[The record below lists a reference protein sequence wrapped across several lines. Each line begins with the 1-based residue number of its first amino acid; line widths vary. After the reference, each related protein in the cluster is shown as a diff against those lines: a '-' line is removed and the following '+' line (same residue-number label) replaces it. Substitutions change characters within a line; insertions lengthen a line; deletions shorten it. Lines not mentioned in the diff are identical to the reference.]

1 MNDLKQRKENEMKI
15 ITIIIF
21 IILSPGLYSQVR
33 PITEIEIGYEDRIFL
48 LKDENGSCIGDD
60 SDFFRNK
67 TYTDLKIGI
76 AYKGL
81 NISGST
87 KTFMHQE
94 TLIKFRPV
102 YMEFIFGARYEYN
115 RFELKYEHMCAHTID
130 GVIWRSG
137 YDRIGLRIK
146 IF

>member
-1 MNDLKQRKENEMKI
+1 MKTI
-15 ITIIIF
+15 IIIIF
-21 IILSPGLYSQVR
+21 IVLSSGLYCQVK
-33 PITEIEIGYEDRIFL
+33 PVTEVEFGYEDRIFL
-48 LKDENGSCIGDD
+48 LKDENGTVLGNDND
-60 SDFFRNK
+60 MFRN
-67 TYTDLKIGI
+67 TAYTDIKLGI
-76 AYKGL
+76 MYKGF
-81 NISGST
+81 NVSSSA

-94 TLIKFRPV
+94 TPIKFKPV
-102 YMEFIFGARYEYN
+102 YMEFIFGARYEHN

>member
-1 MNDLKQRKENEMKI
+1 MKI

-67 TYTDLKIGI
+67 TYTDVKLGI
-76 AYKGL
+76 TYKGFD
-81 NISGST
+81 IFSSA

-102 YMEFIFGARYEYN
+102 YIEFRAGMQYTYKGLEIE
-115 RFELKYEHMCAHTID
+115 YEHMCAHTID

>member
-1 MNDLKQRKENEMKI
+1 MKI

-21 IILSPGLYSQVR
+21 IILSPGLHSQVR
-33 PITEIEIGYEDRIFL
+33 PITEIELGYEDRIFL

-67 TYTDLKIGI
+67 TYTDVKLGI
-76 AYKGL
+76 TYKGFD
-81 NISGST
+81 IFSSA
-87 KTFMHQE
+87 KTFMKQE

-102 YMEFIFGARYEYN
+102 YIEFRAGVQYTYKGLEIE
-115 RFELKYEHMCAHTID
+115 YEHMCAHTMD
-130 GVIWRSG
+130 AVIWRSG

>member
-1 MNDLKQRKENEMKI
+1 MKI

-21 IILSPGLYSQVR
+21 IILSPGLHSQVK

-60 SDFFRNK
+60 NDFFRNK
-67 TYTDLKIGI
+67 IYSDCKIGI
-76 AYKGL
+76 TYKGFD
-81 NISGST
+81 IFSSA

-102 YMEFIFGARYEYN
+102 YIEFRAGMQYTYKGLEIE
-115 RFELKYEHMCAHTID
+115 YEHMCAHTID

-137 YDRIGLRIK
+137 YDRIGLKIK

>member
-1 MNDLKQRKENEMKI
+1 MK
-15 ITIIIF
+15 TIILFIF
-21 IILSPGLYSQVR
+21 IILSPGLHSQVR
-33 PITEIEIGYEDRIFL
+33 PITEIELGYEDRIFL

-67 TYTDLKIGI
+67 TYTDVKLGI
-76 AYKGL
+76 TYKGFD
-81 NISGST
+81 IFSSA
-87 KTFMHQE
+87 KTFMKQE

-102 YMEFIFGARYEYN
+102 YIEFRAGVQYTYKGLEIE
-115 RFELKYEHMCAHTID
+115 YEHMCAHTMD
-130 GVIWRSG
+130 AVIWRSG